1 MQVFRKLAEV
11 PAGATVLSVGNF
23 DGVHRAHQYVLR
35 AMVERARQIGA
46 RAMVLTFDPHPIRI
60 LRPREAPPLLTPI
73 PQKLELL
80 AETGIDSALVL
91 PFSRDLSMMPPFEFA
106 EEILST
112 ALHAVEVHE
121 GFNFRFGHKAEG
133 DVTRLRDFGR
143 KLGFDVHVYDAMRI
157 RGHVVSSSQIR
168 KLIQGGQMDRA
179 RHLLGRPFTITSS
192 PGRGRGYGTRY
203 TVPTINLSR
212 YDELLPSN
220 GVYITRIKV
229 SGETFDAVTN
239 VGVRPTFGDDG
250 FAVETHV
257 LDFHPIELTAQ
268 TRVELS
274 FLKRM
279 RDEIKFSSV
288 EALKEQIGR
297 DVKFAQRFFRALH
310 HMESLRGK
318 NADV

>member
-1 MQVFRKLAEV
+1 MQVFRKLTDL
-11 PAGATVLSVGNF
+11 PGDFGPTVLSVGNF
-23 DGVHRAHQYVLR
+23 DGVHRAHQYVLKR
-35 AMVERARQIGA
+35 MVERAHEMGA

-60 LRPREAPPLLTPI
+60 LRPREAPPLITPI

-80 AETGIDSALVL
+80 AATGIDAAMVL
-91 PFSRDLSMMPPFEFA
+91 PFSRDLSMLPPFEFA

-112 ALHAVEVHE
+112 SLNAAEVHE

-133 DVTRLRDFGR
+133 TVERLREFGH
-143 KLGFDVHVYDAMRI
+143 KLGFDVHIYEAMRI

-168 KLIQGGQMDRA
+168 KLIQAGKMDRS
-179 RHLLGRPFTITSS
+179 RHLLGRPFAIVSS
-192 PGRGRGYGTRY
+192 PGRGRGYGSKY

-212 YDELLPSN
+212 YDELVPEN

-250 FAVETHV
+250 FAVETHI

-268 TRVELS
+268 TPVELM
-274 FLKRM
+274 FLKRL
-279 RDEIKFSSV
+279 RDEVKFPSV

-310 HMESLRGK
+310 HMESL
-318 NADV
+318 